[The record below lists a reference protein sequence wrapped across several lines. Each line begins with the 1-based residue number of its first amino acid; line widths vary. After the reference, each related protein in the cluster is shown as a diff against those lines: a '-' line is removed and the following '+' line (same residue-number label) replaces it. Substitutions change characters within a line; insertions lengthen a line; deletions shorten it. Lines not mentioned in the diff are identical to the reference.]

1 MTEAPGFD
9 MMLTIRQ
16 ISGMMERRALIPR
29 GSGDISA
36 RMRLSP
42 GMVSGDHVFLTG
54 ITGSAPDGAMPGD
67 PETQFRQAFDK
78 IGAVLAEAGLGY
90 DAIVEM
96 TSYHIGLRDHFD
108 CFSAVRAEYVAEPYP
123 AWTAVEVAGLRR
135 KGALVEIRVVAA
147 LGEGPASG

>member
-1 MTEAPGFD
+1 MTEAPEFD
-9 MMLTIRQ
+9 MMITIRQ

-78 IGAVLAEAGLGY
+78 IGAVLAEAGS
-90 DAIVEM
+90 VM
-96 TSYHIGLRDHFD
+96 TPSSR
-108 CFSAVRAEYVAEPYP
+108 
-123 AWTAVEVAGLRR
+123 
-135 KGALVEIRVVAA
+135 
-147 LGEGPASG
+147 